1 MDFNFIDV
9 LLIVLS
15 LALLA
20 TPGIILGKLKMLPEN
35 GAKTLTTVLLFI
47 GQPALT
53 FMSFQKT
60 EYNKDIVKN
69 LLIVAGLA
77 ILLHAIMVII
87 VTLAFGKKF
96 DKDKKLRVVSFA
108 SCFGNAGFMGL
119 PFLQMLFNT
128 SGEAVMYGAV
138 FVAVFNAF
146 TWTIGI
152 FLLTGD
158 KTYVK
163 LKKAVLNPPFI
174 ALIVSLPLFLILK
187 QPINMIGEEGTVLRS
202 LFEKIYTSGNF
213 LGELVTPLSMII
225 LGIRLSEM
233 DLKEMFLEYHSYIS
247 SSFKLMLMPAIA
259 FFVCSLLPI
268 DPLIKWAL
276 FFECCMPT
284 AVQTLLFSEQY
295 DGATHTASSAVLMA
309 TLLSIVTIPLMYLIF
324 SNIPILW

>member
-1 MDFNFIDV
+1 MDFNFLDV

-20 TPGIILGKLKMLPEN
+20 TPGIILGKLKLLPEN
-35 GAKTLTTVLLFI
+35 GAKTLTSVLLFV

-60 EYNKDIVKN
+60 TYSPDIVKN

-77 ILLHAIMVII
+77 ILFHAIMVAI
-87 VTLAFGKKF
+87 VSLCFGKKF

-146 TWTIGI
+146 TWTVGI

-163 LKKAVLNPPFI
+163 PKKAVLNPPFI
-174 ALIVSLPLFLILK
+174 ALIISLPLFLILK
-187 QPINMIGEEGTVLRS
+187 KPINLIGQEGTILRS
-202 LFEKIYTSGNF
+202 IFEKIYVSGNF

-247 SSFKLMLMPAIA
+247 SAFKLMLMPAIA
-259 FFVCSLLPI
+259 FFVCELFGVAES
-268 DPLIKWAL
+268 IKWAL

-295 DGATHTASSAVLMA
+295 DGETHTASSAVLMA
-309 TLLSIVTIPLMYLIF
+309 TLLSIITIPLMYLLF
-324 SNIPILW
+324 SNIAILL